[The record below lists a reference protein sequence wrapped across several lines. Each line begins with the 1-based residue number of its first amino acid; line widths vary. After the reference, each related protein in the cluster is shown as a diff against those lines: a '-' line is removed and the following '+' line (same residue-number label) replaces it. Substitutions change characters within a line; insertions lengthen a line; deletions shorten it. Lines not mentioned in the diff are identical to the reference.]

1 MYNIWGAD
9 LADMQLM
16 SKINKGIRFLFFVL
30 LIFSVNTYGSFLWK
44 IRKVLQFNAFQK
56 ILDESN
62 HKANKIWVDKGS
74 EFYNRSMKWFLQNN
88 NVEMYSRHNE
98 GKFVVSE
105 RFIRTLKDKIY
116 KYIISISKNGYIDKL
131 DDIVSKQN
139 NTCQKTIKMKPVNE
153 NPSVY
158 IDFNKENI
166 KERPKF
172 KVGNH
177 VRMSKFKNNFA
188 IGYVPNLSDEPFII
202 KKVRSTVLW
211 TCIISDLNREVI
223 VGTLYKKQLQQK
235 NQKEFRIE
243 KVIKRKSDKLYVKRT
258 GYDKSFNS

>member
-1 MYNIWGAD
+1 MNNIWGAD

-16 SKINKGIRFLFFVL
+16 SKINKGIRFLFYVL
-30 LIFSVNTYGSFLWK
+30 LTFSVNTYGSFLWK

-62 HKANKIWVDKGS
+62 RKPNKVWVDKGS
-74 EFYNRSMKWFLQNN
+74 EFYNGSMKWFLQNN
-88 NVEMYSRHNE
+88 NVEMYSRPNE
-98 GKFVVSE
+98 GKFVFAE
-105 RFIRTLKDKIY
+105 RFIRTLKDKIC
-116 KYIISISKNGYIDKL
+116 KSIISISKNRYIYKL
-131 DDIVSKQN
+131 DDIVSKYN

-153 NPSVY
+153 NSSVY

-166 KERPKF
+166 KECPEF
-172 KVGNH
+172 KVSNN

-202 KKVRSTVLW
+202 KKVGNTVLW
-211 TCIISDLNREVI
+211 TYIISDLNREVI

>member
-1 MYNIWGAD
+1 
-9 LADMQLM
+9 
-16 SKINKGIRFLFFVL
+16 
-30 LIFSVNTYGSFLWK
+30 
-44 IRKVLQFNAFQK
+44 
-56 ILDESN
+56 
-62 HKANKIWVDKGS
+62 
-74 EFYNRSMKWFLQNN
+74 
-88 NVEMYSRHNE
+88 
-98 GKFVVSE
+98 
-105 RFIRTLKDKIY
+105 
-116 KYIISISKNGYIDKL
+116 
-131 DDIVSKQN
+131 
-139 NTCQKTIKMKPVNE
+139 MKPVNE

>member
-1 MYNIWGAD
+1 
-9 LADMQLM
+9 
-16 SKINKGIRFLFFVL
+16 
-30 LIFSVNTYGSFLWK
+30 
-44 IRKVLQFNAFQK
+44 
-56 ILDESN
+56 
-62 HKANKIWVDKGS
+62 
-74 EFYNRSMKWFLQNN
+74 
-88 NVEMYSRHNE
+88 MYSRHNE

-131 DDIVSKQN
+131 GDIVSKQN